1 MIEYIEHNEF
11 SEAVENMLADTSIV
25 EFNPI
30 REQDIRV
37 LSFVVVRTNAD
48 DEEVEPKGS
57 PIVCKK
63 IPPLYALIA
72 KALYM
77 VVCDNYFWNHADEI
91 QQKAALHH
99 ALMQINVEKTKKGAI
114 KLGTRKPEVQE
125 FRSTVARYGAYTE
138 SLLDFR
144 QAFQNSA
151 KKFVESKIAK
161 A

>member
-1 MIEYIEHNEF
+1 MIEYIEHKEF
-11 SEAVENMLADTSIV
+11 SDAVEEMLSDVSVV

-30 REQDIRV
+30 REQDITV
-37 LSFVVVRTNAD
+37 LSLVVVRTNTD
-48 DEEVEPKGS
+48 GEEEEPKGK

-63 IPPLYALIA
+63 ISPLFTALT
-72 KALYM
+72 KAHYLL
-77 VVCDNYFWNHADEI
+77 VCDNYFWNHADGT

-138 SLLDFR
+138 NLLDFR
-144 QAFQNSA
+144 QAFQRSA
-151 KKFVESKIAK
+151 KQFVENTKAK